1 MNTVFQKVQH
11 ICPNQKRTH
20 GHSPTSVRA
29 HQHVEVVLR
38 LVPSHVMDEPTLLE
52 LRMNYATSV
61 INRMK
66 VRNVEKDRVQP
77 IGKRV
82 HLENV
87 QHHVV
92 IMELKR
98 EKLLAKKY
106 WKMGKFKCFLEV
118 NRIELL
124 NENWNLVLHSLL
136 MIQCVCNK
144 SVLNHQLSVN
154 VMWEKFVLSGIL
166 ELGSQ

>member
-20 GHSPTSVRA
+20 GLSPTSVRA
-29 HQHVEVVLR
+29 HQHVEVVVR
-38 LVPSHVMDEPTLLE
+38 LVPLHVTDEQTLLE
-52 LRMNYATSV
+52 LRMNYATLA

-66 VRNVEKDRVQP
+66 VRNVAKDRVQP

-87 QHHVV
+87 QHHAV

-106 WKMGKFKCFLEV
+106 WKMGKFECFLEV
-118 NRIELL
+118 NRIEFL
-124 NENWNLVLHSLL
+124 NKNWNLVLHSLL
-136 MIQCVCNK
+136 MIRCVCNK

-154 VMWEKFVLSGIL
+154 VMWGKFVPSGIL